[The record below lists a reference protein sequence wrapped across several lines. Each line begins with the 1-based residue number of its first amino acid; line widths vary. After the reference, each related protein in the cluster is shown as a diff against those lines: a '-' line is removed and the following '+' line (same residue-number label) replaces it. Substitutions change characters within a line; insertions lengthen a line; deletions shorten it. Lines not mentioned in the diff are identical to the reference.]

1 LTEERAI
8 TSKDN
13 LPPAIVTL
21 EDLRRDFAYLETELS
36 ALENLETPPVL
47 EDDDD
52 LALITKTINDLR
64 DVGKKVED
72 KREDQK
78 RPLIDASNIIQSFFK
93 VGLGG
98 RVEARIKTLDEIGSA
113 YLKKKRAK
121 EAAARE
127 EIAKAAA
134 QRAEEARLAA
144 EAARAKLETTAPS
157 GTAAV
162 VEVIKTQ
169 ATADALTAFASRASA
184 DAAAP
189 VTGHTRT
196 AGGSAGLQTDWTF
209 QDLDV
214 NTVDLEALR
223 PYFGQ
228 AEIEKA
234 LRAYI
239 KSGRRT
245 IKGAAIVETDKARW
259 RK

>member
-1 LTEERAI
+1 MTDRAI
-8 TSKDN
+8 TPKDN
-13 LPPAIVTL
+13 LPPPIVTL
-21 EDLRRDFAYLETELS
+21 DSLRSDFAYLETEV
-36 ALENLETPPVL
+36 AELENRETPPVL

-52 LALITKTINDLR
+52 LAILTKTINDLR

-78 RPLIDASNIIQSFFK
+78 RPLLDASNVIQSYFK

-98 RVEARIKTLDEIGSA
+98 RVEARIKQLDAIGAA
-113 YLKKKRAK
+113 YLKKKRDK

-134 QRAEEARLAA
+134 KKAEEARLAA
-144 EAARAKLETTAPS
+144 EAALAKLETTTPAGP
-157 GTAAV
+157 AAV
-162 VEVIKTQ
+162 VEAIKTQ
-169 ATADALTAFASRASA
+169 AQADALTAFASKAHA

-189 VTGHTRT
+189 STAHTRT
-196 AGGSAGLQTDWTF
+196 AGGSAGLQTEWTF

-223 PYFGQ
+223 PYFAQ
-228 AEIEKA
+228 AEIERA
-234 LRAYI
+234 LRAYV

-245 IKGAAIVETDKARW
+245 IKGAIIIETDKARW
-259 RK
+259 RR